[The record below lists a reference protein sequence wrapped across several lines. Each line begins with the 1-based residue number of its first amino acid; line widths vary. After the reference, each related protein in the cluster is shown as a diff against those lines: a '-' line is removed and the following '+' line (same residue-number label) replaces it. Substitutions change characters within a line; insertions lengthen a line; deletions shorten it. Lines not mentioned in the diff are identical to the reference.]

1 MALTCKSQFLYLTGL
16 NTNAGEALQE
26 LTTALKVMNHSQ
38 NIGTLVEFHR
48 LFNSEFDNEQHSV
61 QLSWTSF
68 DS

>member
-1 MALTCKSQFLYLTGL
+1 MALTSKSRFLDPTSL

-26 LTTALKVMNHSQ
+26 LTMALKVMYHSQ
-38 NIGTLVEFHR
+38 NMGTLVKFHR